1 MSNAGAPLPK
11 FTIEELL
18 REAVE
23 AAPPDKRCVFTS
35 RDLAKLWGYRALDSA
50 RKQMRFLEEEKGWKF
65 IATQKSIVNIAGMLT
80 FTNAYI
86 VIPPAG
92 EDIGS
97 ATDAARNNDIDD
109 IIDRG
114 HRREDAR

>member
-1 MSNAGAPLPK
+1 MSNAVAPPLPK

-18 REAVE
+18 REAIE
-23 AAPPDKRCVFTS
+23 AAPLDERCVFTS
-35 RDLAKLWGYRALDSA
+35 RDLAKLWGYRSLDSA
-50 RKQMRFLEEEKGWKF
+50 RRQMRFLEEEKGWRF
-65 IATQKSIVNIAGMLT
+65 VATQKMIVNITGAMT
-80 FTNAYI
+80 STNAYI

-109 IIDRG
+109 IIAK
-114 HRREDAR
+114 EAS